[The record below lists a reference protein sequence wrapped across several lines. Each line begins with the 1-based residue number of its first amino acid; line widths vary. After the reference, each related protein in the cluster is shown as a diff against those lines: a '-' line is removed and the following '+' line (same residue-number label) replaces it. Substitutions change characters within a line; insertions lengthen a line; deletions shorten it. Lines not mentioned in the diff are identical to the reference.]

1 MGKHL
6 IVISVDALVYEDLLQ
21 AEELPAIGK
30 LLKSGAFIKR
40 VKTIYPSLTH
50 PVHATVL
57 TGCAAGKTGIV
68 NNTFFEAG
76 KEPRPWFN
84 TLQDI
89 QVKTILHAAH
99 EQGLT
104 TCACRWPVTAHG
116 EKVIDYLVPE
126 VMGLDMEGHEDDPAL
141 VYRMLGTQECL
152 MDVIEEALKR
162 YGWKN
167 EHPVYDEFETY
178 CACEIIRRYQPNLM
192 FIHSGY
198 VDGERHRTGLF
209 TEYVRHAVKQ
219 SDQWIGEILAAVK
232 DAGIENETDVVVMSD
247 HGQLAITR
255 VICPNVFLKDRGLIH
270 TDQEGKLISWDAYVA
285 GAGLSGQVYLS
296 RPEDSELTARV
307 YKILKEMAEEGIYGF
322 SEVLTAAEMRER
334 YGLYGDFSFSIETDG
349 FTSFSEALEQPAV
362 RPLDNTDYRYG
373 HATHGHMPEKGPQ
386 PPFIGAGPSFRK
398 GVILEEGSI
407 LNHAPTFARILGLEL
422 PDTEGRAME
431 EILS

>member
-1 MGKHL
+1 M
-6 IVISVDALVYEDLLQ
+6 
-21 AEELPAIGK
+21 
-30 LLKSGAFIKR
+30 
-40 VKTIYPSLTH
+40 
-50 PVHATVL
+50 
-57 TGCAAGKTGIV
+57 
-68 NNTFFEAG
+68 
-76 KEPRPWFN
+76 
-84 TLQDI
+84 
-89 QVKTILHAAH
+89 
-99 EQGLT
+99 
-104 TCACRWPVTAHG
+104 TAHG

-152 MDVIEEALKR
+152 MDVIEEVLKR